1 MNNCVDPRMMIRVQ
15 LFSLRKEL
23 YLLKLKKI
31 FGKSDLERIKEIEKE
46 IKKLK
51 EFSINPTIHF

>member
-1 MNNCVDPRMMIRVQ
+1 MHNCVDPVMMIGEQ

-31 FGKSDLERIKEIEKE
+31 FGTSDLERIKEIKM
-46 IKKLK
+46 LK

>member
-1 MNNCVDPRMMIRVQ
+1 MNNCVNPGPVIVMK
-15 LFSLRKEL
+15 LLSLRKEL

-31 FGKSDLERIKEIEKE
+31 FASSNIERIKEIEKE

-51 EFSINPTIHF
+51 EFSSNPTIHF